1 MKVKEVSMMIT
12 LENEFLIVQISEK
25 GAEMTSIR
33 DAQTGYEYLW
43 QGDPEFWA
51 RQAPVLFPN
60 VGKLKNN
67 QFTYQGQTYELG
79 QHGFARDM
87 TFTLQME
94 TSNSATF
101 NLKSSSATLEIYPF
115 EFSFQITYI
124 LNDNQITVSYEILN
138 PCDDIIY
145 YSVGG
150 HPAFN
155 VHQISDHSNQLEFDQ
170 VKLAFDPKSQYLR
183 IPLTKD
189 GLIDKASAKYE
200 PIDEHFLYHKDF
212 KKDAMIYQIGNQTQV
227 SLIDEIQQVEF
238 KIRSNRMPFV
248 GIWSPYPKRA
258 GFICIE
264 PWAGIADDVSHE
276 GDFTK
281 KYGSQSLKPHEI
293 RTHDFT
299 IDIIQHK

>member
-1 MKVKEVSMMIT
+1 MIT
-12 LENEFLIVQISEK
+12 LKNEALIVEISDK

-33 DAQTGYEYLW
+33 DAKTGYEYLW
-43 QGDPEFWA
+43 QGDPDYWA
-51 RQAPVLFPN
+51 RQSPVLFPN

-67 QFTYQGQTYELG
+67 QYTFQGQSYEIG

-101 NLKSSSATLEIYPF
+101 NLKSSPETLEVYPF

-124 LNDNQITVSYEILN
+124 LDENQITISYEILN
-138 PCDDIIY
+138 PSNQVIY
-145 YSVGG
+145 YSVGA

-155 VHQISDHSNQLEFDQ
+155 VHQKRDQSSQLDFNQ
-170 VKLAFDPKSQYLR
+170 VKLSFDPASHYLR
-183 IPLTKD
+183 IPLTKK
-189 GLIDKASAKYE
+189 GLIDKANAKYE
-200 PIDEHFLYHKDF
+200 PIDERVLSHKDF
-212 KKDAMIYQIGNQTQV
+212 KKDALIYQIGNQTQV
-227 SLIDEIQQVEF
+227 SLIDEIQEVEF

-264 PWAGIADDVSHE
+264 PWAGIADDVSHN
-276 GDFTK
+276 GDFTE
-281 KYGSQSLKPHEI
+281 KYGSQSLEPHEI

-299 IDIIQHK
+299 IDIIKLDI